1 MTVSKEIAEK
11 AARYEK
17 LVNEANEL
25 FEELDEWANEN
36 GFDGIYA
43 HSFGVSKEVHG
54 EEQSDGEW
62 CDQIMIWEDLETAHI
77 IILLREAICICT
89 LNIRFEK
96 GSQ

>member
-25 FEELDEWANEN
+25 FKELDEWVNEN

-43 HSFGVSKEVHG
+43 HSFEFRRKCMGKNNRMVNGVIKS
-54 EEQSDGEW
+54 
-62 CDQIMIWEDLETAHI
+62 
-77 IILLREAICICT
+77 
-89 LNIRFEK
+89 
-96 GSQ
+96 

>member
-25 FEELDEWANEN
+25 FKELDEWVNEN

-43 HSFGVSKEVHG
+43 HSFRRKCMGKNNRMVNGVIKS
-54 EEQSDGEW
+54 
-62 CDQIMIWEDLETAHI
+62 
-77 IILLREAICICT
+77 
-89 LNIRFEK
+89 
-96 GSQ
+96 

>member
-11 AARYEK
+11 A
-17 LVNEANEL
+17 
-25 FEELDEWANEN
+25 D

-62 CDQIMIWEDLETAHI
+62 CDQIMIWEDSGDGTYYYPIE
-77 IILLREAICICT
+77 
-89 LNIRFEK
+89 
-96 GSQ
+96 GSNMYMYVKYSF